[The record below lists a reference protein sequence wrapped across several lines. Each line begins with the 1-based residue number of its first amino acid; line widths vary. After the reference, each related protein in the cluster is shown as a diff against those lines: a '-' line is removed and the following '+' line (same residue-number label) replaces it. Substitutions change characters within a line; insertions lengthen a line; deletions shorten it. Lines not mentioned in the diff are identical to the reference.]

1 MKHFLVWIIFG
12 LLLAGLLVLTP
23 LIPTTDD
30 RGPGEAIQ
38 GLYSHLDCDTQPGKR
53 PWYEAV
59 LTVDADGNESEF
71 IYFLGCR

>member
-1 MKHFLVWIIFG
+1 MKEFLAFCFFLFG
-12 LLLAGLLVLTP
+12 GVALIWWVDEP
-23 LIPTTDD
+23 L
-30 RGPGEAIQ
+30 RQSGPGEAIQ
-38 GLYSHLDCDTQPGKR
+38 GIYSHLNCDTQPGKY